1 MRWLK
6 RYFQQI
12 VLNSEHD
19 ILKLWSLEHTDSVLV
34 QSLSWTWLKKKK
46 SGSGHWWLTYIDVA
60 GYRLSKVFN
69 SLCVSEVRVFSCSQR
84 TFSWRKCPTEAAEYK
99 ALTLC
104 RFLQLENQF
113 CTVFNYL
120 LTKFSIFTD
129 FFFCCDTCFVLMQ
142 IIFVHWSNS
151 CRNFFSA
158 RNKVLRNKCN
168 LKLQKLEWM

>member
-46 SGSGHWWLTYIDVA
+46 SGSGHWWLIYIDVA

-69 SLCVSEVRVFSCSQR
+69 SLCVLEARVFSWSQR

-113 CTVFNYL
+113 CTVFNHL
-120 LTKFSIFTD
+120 LTKFSIFTA
-129 FFFCCDTCFVLMQ
+129 FNNIKLFQFVSSPKVTKQDTMHYGTRMTRC
-142 IIFVHWSNS
+142 I
-151 CRNFFSA
+151 
-158 RNKVLRNKCN
+158 
-168 LKLQKLEWM
+168 